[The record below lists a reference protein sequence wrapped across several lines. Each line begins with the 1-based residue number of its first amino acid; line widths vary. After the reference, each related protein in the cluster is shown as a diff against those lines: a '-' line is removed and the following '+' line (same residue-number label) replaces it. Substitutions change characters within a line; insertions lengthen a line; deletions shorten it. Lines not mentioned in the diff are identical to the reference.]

1 MNKYKKKSWF
11 IFALVAPLCL
21 ILFVGGAIS
30 FVHYETVAFL
40 MFPPMGI
47 GIACFGMFKISSFER
62 MSNKHDVMIEGK
74 KKYCNANGYLFV
86 ENKKEV
92 S

>member
-1 MNKYKKKSWF
+1 MNKYKKKSWL
-11 IFALVAPLCL
+11 IFALVTPLCL
-21 ILFVGGAIS
+21 VLFVGGAIS
-30 FVHYETVAFL
+30 FVHYERVAFL

-62 MSNKHDVMIEGK
+62 MSNGYDRMVENK
-74 KKYCNANGYLFV
+74 KKDCNANGYFFV